1 MADHNPDHDRNHD
14 HDHDIALMA
23 HLMRRAGFGAQYGEL
38 EARAAKGYAAT
49 VDELLNPETH
59 DHGMDLDLAERCFI
73 EWSHFT
79 RGVPEYFAF
88 RMINSRR
95 QLEEKMVL
103 FWHGILCTADSKV
116 QSYPTSYQEI
126 EMFRR
131 YGMGSFRDLLVEIS
145 RDPAMIFF
153 LDNCLSHK
161 GAINENYG
169 RELLELF
176 SMGVGMDGQ
185 FNYTEEDVKE
195 CARAFTGWTIAN
207 NVPGQPYGRYV
218 AKFVYNPDDHDNGQK
233 TFLGE
238 TGNFNGEDIVDI
250 IVKQPATARFIS
262 RHLYSYFVADEAQV
276 PAWMDTPPQDL
287 ETIRML
293 EEEYYRS
300 GYNIRA
306 MLRALFHSDAF
317 KNARFARVKS
327 PVETVMGTLR
337 LVGDWTEPKPGF
349 EFIFDEMKHMGQELF
364 NPPSVEGWHTGREW
378 IDGGTLVHRINFTAD
393 FVGDVTQPGVRAIIE
408 RLADQGPVIAPETL
422 VDATCQLLGHYELA
436 EETRQMLA
444 ASVAKE
450 GTLRTD
456 TAEFAGRVSELLQM
470 IVATK
475 EYIYA

>member
-1 MADHNPDHDRNHD
+1 MADHD

-23 HLMRRAGFGAQYGEL
+23 HLMRRAGFGAQYHEL
-38 EARAAKGYAAT
+38 EARAALGYAAT
-49 VDELLNPETH
+49 VDELLHPEQNP
-59 DHGMDLDLAERCFI
+59 HGMDLDLAERYFI

-103 FWHGILCTADSKV
+103 FWHGILCTADSKT
-116 QSYPTSYQEI
+116 QSYPTSYAEI
-126 EMFRR
+126 EMFRQH
-131 YGMGSFRDLLVEIS
+131 GMGSFRDLLLQIS
-145 RDPAMIFF
+145 KDPAMIFF

-176 SMGVGMDGQ
+176 SMGVGKDGQ
-185 FNYTEEDVKE
+185 FNYTEDDVKE

-207 NVPGQPYGRYV
+207 NIPGQPYGRY
-218 AKFVYNPDDHDNGQK
+218 AAQFLYNPDDHDDGVK

-238 TGNFNGEDIVDI
+238 TGNFNGADI
-250 IVKQPATARFIS
+250 IDIIAKQPATARFIS
-262 RHLYSYFVADEAQV
+262 RHLYTYFVADEAQV
-276 PAWMDTPPQDL
+276 PAWMDTPPQDP
-287 ETIRML
+287 ETIKML
-293 EEEYYRS
+293 EDEYFRS

-306 MLRALFHSDAF
+306 MLHVLFHSDAF
-317 KNARFARVKS
+317 KNARFRRVKS
-327 PVETVMGTLR
+327 PVETVVGTLR
-337 LVGDWTEPKPGF
+337 LVGDWQEPKPGF

-393 FVGDVTQPGVRAIIE
+393 FVGDVNQPGVQAIIS
-408 RLADQGPVIAPETL
+408 RLADRGPAIAPAE
-422 VDATCQLLGHYELA
+422 VVAAACQFLGHYELA
-436 EETRQMLA
+436 PETRRMLA
-444 ASVAKE
+444 DSLAKG

-456 TAEFAGRVSELLQM
+456 AADFPTRVSELLQM